1 VRRVSIRLIET
12 LNIMLM
18 VFGGIGVSLGITM
31 DLKEGQ
37 QITAPFLNGMA
48 KVKKF
53 ERKKGF
59 CLLEVVLKGTNEFKT
74 LRISDEQCDLMLM
87 STDLSG

>member
-1 VRRVSIRLIET
+1 M
-12 LNIMLM
+12 N
-18 VFGGIGVSLGITM
+18 
-31 DLKEGQ
+31 LKEGQ

-59 CLLEVVLKGTNEFKT
+59 CLLEVVLKRTNEFKT
-74 LRISDEQCDLMLM
+74 LRISDEQCQVIELMADNISASSDSGEDLFFL
-87 STDLSG
+87 SRQIELDLPISLTLFLR

>member
-1 VRRVSIRLIET
+1 
-12 LNIMLM
+12 
-18 VFGGIGVSLGITM
+18 M

-37 QITAPFLNGMA
+37 QISAPFLNGMA

-59 CLLEVVLKGTNEFKT
+59 CLLEVVLNAT
-74 LRISDEQCDLMLM
+74 L
-87 STDLSG
+87 